1 MKNSNITR
9 RDLLKMTAAFGGAFA
24 LSNLHQGYA
33 LAQSQAPYQALV
45 YIFLAGGNDAF
56 NTLVPLESGSLRT
69 RYESVRRN
77 VAINANELHA
87 LNLKS
92 NAQIFGGETYNSFG
106 LHPNCGDLANMFNQG
121 ELGIIANVGNLFAP
135 ITRQQYLDNEVVVP
149 PQLFSHSDQQRQ
161 FQSEPSSPF
170 RFGWGGRCAELMTS
184 FNQAQN
190 LSPLISVAGL
200 NSFQVSL
207 NSEINPYVMQST
219 GVTNLNGFTNETET
233 MVDAYM
239 SQSAAPVSL
248 MSQKYSDI
256 YRSARTASQ
265 IMNTAF
271 DLADSKGV
279 DYDAIFA
286 SHNATATSLGL
297 QLKTVAKMIAGR
309 EAHTNNRP
317 IFYVRMGGFDT
328 HQNLL
333 ADHQL
338 LMTELN
344 DAMAAFKQALVAQ
357 QDFDKTLSFVGSE
370 FGRTFTP
377 NGTAEDAG
385 TDHAWGGHAFVM
397 GGMINGGH
405 IFGTH
410 PDLRIGEGLDVDNLR
425 GRWIPSTSI
434 AQSCAPIAKWMGV
447 KDVDL
452 PSVFPTLGNFDSP
465 FEAAANLQFIKG

>member
-1 MKNSNITR
+1 MKNNNITR
-9 RDLLKMTAAFGGAFA
+9 RDVLKMTAAFGGAFA
-24 LSNLHQGYA
+24 LSPFQQGSA
-33 LAQSQAPYQALV
+33 FAQTQVPYQALV

-56 NTLVPLESGSLRT
+56 NTLVPLESGTLRT
-69 RYESVRRN
+69 RYESGRRN

-87 LNLKS
+87 LNVKS
-92 NAQIFGGETYNSFG
+92 DVQIYGGETYNGFG
-106 LHPNCGDLANMFNQG
+106 MHPSCGDLANLFNQG
-121 ELGIIANVGNLFAP
+121 ELGIIANVGNLFSP
-135 ITRQQYLDNEVVVP
+135 ITRQQYLDDEVTVP
-149 PQLFSHSDQQRQ
+149 PQLFSHADQQRQ

-170 RFGWGGRCAELMTS
+170 RYGWGGRCAELTTS

-190 LSPLISVAGL
+190 LSPLISVSGL
-200 NSFQVSL
+200 NSFQVSV
-207 NSEINPYVMQST
+207 NSDINTYVMQST
-219 GVTNLNGFTNETET
+219 GVTNLNGFTNATET

-239 SQSAAPVSL
+239 GESVAPVSL

-256 YRSARTASQ
+256 YRSARTASV

-279 DYDAIFA
+279 DYDGIFA
-286 SHNATATSLGL
+286 SHNATETNLGQ

-309 EAHTNNRP
+309 EAHTNSRP
-317 IFYVRMGGFDT
+317 IFYVNMGGFDS

-333 ADHQL
+333 ADHQV

-344 DAMAAFKQALVAQ
+344 DAMAAFKEALVEQ
-357 QDFDKTLSFVGSE
+357 QDFDKTLTFVGSE

-377 NGTAEDAG
+377 NSATQDAG

-410 PDLRIGEGLDVDNLR
+410 PDLRLGEGLDVDDFR
-425 GRWIPSTSI
+425 GRWIPLTSV

-447 KDVDL
+447 EDADL
-452 PSVFPTLGNFDSP
+452 PGLFPTLANFDSP
-465 FEAAANLQFIKG
+465 FDAAANLQFIKA